1 MICLN
6 NITGRDYKCLVLD
19 SNYIFKFNIVY
30 YVDSGDC
37 GMFVI
42 KTAEFLMHG
51 LPLTDLKQDN
61 MGMYRQKLVIDLYK
75 HGRLKQDNRCMSDND
90 M

>member
-6 NITGRDYKCLVLD
+6 NITGMDVCHYKCLLLD
-19 SNYIFKFNIVY
+19 SKYIFKFNIVY
-30 YVDSGDC
+30 YIDSGDC

-61 MGMYRQKLVIDLYK
+61 MAMYHQMLELI
-75 HGRLKQDNRCMSDND
+75 
-90 M
+90 